1 LFFLRGSALERR
13 LRERQKEK
21 EVDSRDRAK
30 EKEELEDIRRKLLEE
45 GHPDLEAEMA
55 KVNFIHNYKV
65 IRGGVRWVP

>member
-1 LFFLRGSALERR
+1 MSIYIICIILSRGSALERR

-55 KVNFIHNYKV
+55 KV
-65 IRGGVRWVP
+65 RTS